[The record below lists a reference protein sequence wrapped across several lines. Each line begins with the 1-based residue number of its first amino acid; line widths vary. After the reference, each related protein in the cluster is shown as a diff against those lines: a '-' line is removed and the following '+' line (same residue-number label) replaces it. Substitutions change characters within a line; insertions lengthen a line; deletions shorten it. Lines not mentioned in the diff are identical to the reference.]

1 MDLWDV
7 VAMTALHLAL
17 FLPAWWLLTA
27 DPAMRRWLAERL
39 KP

>member
-1 MDLWDV
+1 MDLWDA

-27 DPAMRRWLAERL
+27 IQSVRRWMAERL

>member
-7 VAMTALHLAL
+7 VAMTALHLVL

-27 DPAMRRWLAERL
+27 DPAMRRWLVERL

>member
-1 MDLWDV
+1 MDLWHV
-7 VAMTALHLAL
+7 VAITLLHLAL

-27 DPAMRRWLAERL
+27 VPSVRRWLAERL